1 VNVSCDVYFLEIYN
15 PKSSVNPQP
24 HTYYLIEYKQ
34 GLPCPLFCLLVMFHF
49 IVLLATMNESTLYRL
64 KKEAKEKEL
73 TKKAESIR
81 K

>member
-1 VNVSCDVYFLEIYN
+1 
-15 PKSSVNPQP
+15 
-24 HTYYLIEYKQ
+24 
-34 GLPCPLFCLLVMFHF
+34 MFHF

-64 KKEAKEKEL
+64 KREAREKEL